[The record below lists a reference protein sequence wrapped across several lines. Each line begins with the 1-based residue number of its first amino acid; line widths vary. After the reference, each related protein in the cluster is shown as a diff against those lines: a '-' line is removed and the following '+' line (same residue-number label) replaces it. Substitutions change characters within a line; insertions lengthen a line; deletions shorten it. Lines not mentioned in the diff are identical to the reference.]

1 MKLFQFNGQL
11 NSLTCKVEFM
21 QGQGGRVGRCENE
34 EDCSDLLTP
43 LEKLATTEI
52 RLDRFADFNEFFQ
65 KI

>member
-1 MKLFQFNGQL
+1 
-11 NSLTCKVEFM
+11 M